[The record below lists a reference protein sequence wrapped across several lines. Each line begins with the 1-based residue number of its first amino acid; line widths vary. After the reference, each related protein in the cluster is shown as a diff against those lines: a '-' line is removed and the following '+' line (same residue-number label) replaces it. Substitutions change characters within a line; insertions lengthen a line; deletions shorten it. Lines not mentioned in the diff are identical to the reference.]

1 MNGVVKSAAGG
12 PKKLG
17 RQAKLAR
24 GAQVAVV
31 FAAVVQVLVAIGFGV
46 SFDHLSAAAA
56 SGKTLFQSDTLY
68 ENIGHAL
75 MFTVVGAYFM
85 VCAWLWRAR
94 QLTSRIAPGEAHRM
108 SIGYVWVAWLIPLA
122 NLWLPARLLSD
133 IREVS
138 TEGRQAFGK
147 PIVATGDPVW
157 WWALAFA
164 AFGIVKAVVPQFLE
178 ISGQRV
184 LQDPVSATVGWLE
197 WTAAGSAVVAA
208 ALWWR
213 LVESIRVVQDEAE
226 DWPDPPVASPVED
239 GE

>member
-1 MNGVVKSAAGG
+1 MNNVASGTARR
-12 PKKLG
+12 PRKLG

-31 FAAVVQVLVAIGFGV
+31 FAAAVQVLVALGFSV
-46 SFDHLSAAAA
+46 SFDQLSAAAA

-147 PIVATGDPVW
+147 PAVAKGDPVW
-157 WWALAFA
+157 WWAVAFA
-164 AFGIVKAVVPQFLE
+164 AFGVVKALVPQFLE

-184 LQDPVSATVGWLE
+184 LQSPVPATVGWLE
-197 WTAAGSAVVAA
+197 VTAAGCAVVAA

-213 LVESIRVVQDEAE
+213 LVDSIRVVQDEAE
-226 DWPDPPVASPVED
+226 DWPDPPLIPSGQDD
-239 GE
+239 G